1 MSGDSAAASIR
12 SRLRAG
18 EVTAGIGGAVVLA
31 WRGRRQFPVLG
42 WLLATTGLGGVALTY
57 FQATRRAPALP
68 VALSVLVTVLGG
80 GSAIGLLARLTVASR
95 KDSLRPPGAYVGL
108 AGAMAIAAGGYA
120 SMRQEAGTDPRAL
133 GPLETITLQS

>member
-1 MSGDSAAASIR
+1 
-12 SRLRAG
+12 
-18 EVTAGIGGAVVLA
+18 VTAGIGGALVLG
-31 WRGRRQFPVLG
+31 WGRRRHFPVLR
-42 WLLATTGLGGVALTY
+42 WLLVTTGIGGVALTY

-80 GSAIGLLARLTVASR
+80 GSTIGLIVRIVAGSR
-95 KDSLRPPGAYVGL
+95 RGPPPPPGAYVAL
-108 AGAMAIAAGGYA
+108 AGAAAAAAGGYA